1 MGFHYPCN
9 EYVDFIIKNSSLNSK
24 IIYDKRRKVIDI
36 GHDKL
41 ENNFKYYKKIQ
52 KLKHDRVCMLK
63 I

>member
-41 ENNFKYYKKIQ
+41 ENNFKYYKNTKT
-52 KLKHDRVCMLK
+52 
-63 I
+63 